1 MPYGNLDMQYK
12 TLFDLSSRILSR
24 SDMDEH
30 IDVIIDIV
38 KNFSIDNTHRKALLE
53 IQNDVLLGKSQVRE
67 LVQLLKDLHKSDEQT
82 EKKIAVELWG
92 NYFLLFQD
100 FLGKVDDLIVQN
112 GGDLQK
118 FQERA
123 RKLLHPHRQLQEFIK
138 PYLYDFGLENSGDA
152 GRDEL
157 IDIILDRALEKIDE
171 KELIEK
177 LQALVAK
184 VKAETKAENIADTI
198 ENLLV
203 AGDISKKWADYYA
216 NLADNVLAGRPFVE
230 EEEKKEEA
238 EVKEEPVILE
248 KSEERPRIELST
260 LEIQER
266 LNNLSLESDSAKKI
280 KSAKELLDGLN
291 IYAMK
296 KSQIYDTI
304 SQAEKLAEHFGK
316 SQNVLE
322 KRAVEDELRGI
333 IDKIVSD
340 IKEAA
345 AAPASA
351 EEIQNALREIL

>member
-1 MPYGNLDMQYK
+1 
-12 TLFDLSSRILSR
+12 
-24 SDMDEH
+24 MDEH
-30 IDVIIDIV
+30 ADDLIELEKKLNLMNEQSRAMLLIQ
-38 KNFSIDNTHRKALLE
+38 KNILLKNQKIE
-53 IQNDVLLGKSQVRE
+53 GLIK
-67 LVQLLKDLHKSDEQT
+67 LVQDRLKINDDLA
-82 EKKIAVELWG
+82 KKITLDLWG

-118 FQERA
+118 YQERA

-157 IDIILDRALEKIDE
+157 IDIVIDRAFEKIDE
-171 KELIEK
+171 KGLIER
-177 LQALVAK
+177 LQALIAKAK
-184 VKAETKAENIADTI
+184 VETKAEDIADTI

-216 NLADNVLAGRPFVE
+216 NLADNVLAGRSFVE

-238 EVKEEPVILE
+238 EVKKEEPVILE
-248 KSEERPRIELST
+248 KSEERPRKELSA

-296 KSQIYDTI
+296 KFQIYDTI
-304 SQAEKLAEHFGK
+304 SQAEKLADNFGK

-322 KRAVEDELRGI
+322 KRAVEDELRGM
-333 IDKIVSD
+333 IDKVVSD

>member
-1 MPYGNLDMQYK
+1 MPYQEINNLPSKIKDRV
-12 TLFDLSSRILSR
+12 F
-24 SDMDEH
+24 MDEH
-30 IDVIIDIV
+30 ADANEEVISKYNLTD
-38 KNFSIDNTHRKALLE
+38 DQQRALLFSE
-53 IQNDVLLGKSQVRE
+53 NDLLFKKNQVADFVRLLQERLALEQNTAG
-67 LVQLLKDLHKSDEQT
+67 
-82 EKKIAVELWG
+82 KIAAELLG

-118 FQERA
+118 YQERA

-157 IDIILDRALEKIDE
+157 IDIMIDCALEKIDE
-171 KELIEK
+171 KGLIDR
-177 LQALVAK
+177 LQALIAKAK
-184 VKAETKAENIADTI
+184 VETKAEDIADAI
-198 ENLLV
+198 ENLMV
-203 AGDISKKWADYYA
+203 AGDISKKWAEYYA

-230 EEEKKEEA
+230 EEENKEEA
-238 EVKEEPVILE
+238 EAKEESVILE
-248 KSEERPRIELST
+248 KSEEGPRKELSAQ
-260 LEIQER
+260 EIQER
-266 LNNLSLESDSAKKI
+266 LNNLPLETDLTKKI
-280 KSAKELLDGLN
+280 KGAKELLDGLN
-291 IYAMK
+291 VYAMK

-304 SQAEKLAEHFGK
+304 NKAEILTEHFEK

-322 KRAVEDELRGI
+322 KRAVEDELRGM